1 MEHKHGVYDSDARFS
16 INSTTRQ
23 IKNESSRKTTLMQND
38 HNSERF
44 TFELPRYIES
54 HDMSLCNQV
63 EVHYLN
69 SSAKDKE
76 EFRKGLYTVDD
87 LQISPDDP
95 EKVVCSWLISQNATQ
110 LVGKLSFRLRFKCV
124 EDGVITYAWHT
135 AVFADIS
142 VSDGINADESF
153 EMDYVDIIEQW
164 KEAVRIEFA
173 QWHEETVAEMSAE
186 VTAWKEVESGKVRGE
201 MTAFSAQ
208 WNDALNVERKR
219 IDQFVAMPEG
229 ATTNDAELADIRV
242 GANGKTYGTA
252 GEAVRNQVLGTYR
265 FPFIVLHGS
274 SLVNFDTQ
282 NKTVTVPTFRAI
294 GKEGF
299 LDVEN
304 TTLNFATSN
313 GINVVYFKD
322 GALGI
327 CFTSQITTEM
337 QPVFSFNAVSIG
349 VFVGCTLPV
358 ANYSVDGKTFF
369 EYKDGTAK
377 RFYQNGYLATKK
389 IPVSF
394 DTENQTVTIAND
406 FRLQGVKQYATTSAE
421 TTLEW
426 DMTGSATNY
435 VYLNSDKELVC
446 SSKAPTTDDIYLFA
460 FFKGKSYLDNR
471 SGCTLPANLYKVD
484 GHAYIEEKVIV
495 FDSNRT
501 TPIEINENTKILG
514 NGYELNLGTELTGTR
529 AGNIVTVE
537 YVPEEDTHFYKAFV
551 DQTEELLIETSR
563 PYYNVTIWAFN
574 GNKYESVR
582 LTPYLTLEEVTA
594 NENSFTYADGIITIN
609 SANYTRFVLAGE
621 DDYGI
626 GVTANVSVEIH
637 DLKILFARN
646 NCLKV
651 ISGHINAYNCEFGY
665 ATAANGLS
673 VQNADCNTFGCK
685 AYYNRNDGF
694 NYHYTGHSTVIECEG
709 YNNFD
714 DGISHHEDS
723 TFEINGG
730 VWFNNGKAGIASPT
744 YGSTGRVSNVM
755 CHSNYYGIY
764 ADAEEQQSEPVFI
777 NGAVI
782 TNNKK
787 GIHSRN
793 YTLNVFNSTVADN
806 SADVVTSGTGVV
818 KVM

>member
-1 MEHKHGVYDSDARFS
+1 MSHLHGVHDTDARFV
-16 INSTTRQ
+16 INPVTRQ
-23 IKNESSRKTTLMQND
+23 IKNESSKKTTLIQYD

-44 TFELPRYIES
+44 TFEVPRHIEG
-54 HDMSLCNQV
+54 HDMSLCNKV
-63 EVHYLN
+63 EIHYIN
-69 SSAKDKE
+69 VDAKTKQ
-76 EFRKGLYTVDD
+76 EFKGVYMVDD
-87 LQISPDDP
+87 LHIADD
-95 EKVVCSWLISQNATQ
+95 EDVVICSWLISGGATR
-110 LVGKLSFRLRFKCV
+110 LVGKLSFIVRYACI
-124 EDGVITYAWHT
+124 EGNISTYSWNT
-135 AVFADIS
+135 AVASVDVSTGIDASAAVVADY
-142 VSDGINADESF
+142 SDVLEKWKAELFNAGYINAAAMQQGISDL
-153 EMDYVDIIEQW
+153 
-164 KEAVRIEFA
+164 
-173 QWHEETVAEMSAE
+173 
-186 VTAWKEVESGKVRGE
+186 SG
-201 MTAFSAQ
+201 
-208 WNDALNVERKR
+208 ALDVERKR
-219 IDQFVAMPEG
+219 IDNMAKLPNG
-229 ATTNDAELADIRV
+229 STTGDAELADIRV
-242 GANGKTYGTA
+242 GADGTTYGTA
-252 GEAVRNQVLGTYR
+252 GEAVRKQISGTYR

-304 TTLNFATSN
+304 TTLNFATTN
-313 GINVVYFKD
+313 GINVVYFQD

-337 QPVFSFNAVSIG
+337 QPIFSFNAVSIG

-389 IPVSF
+389 IPVAF
-394 DTENQTVTIAND
+394 DTENKTVTVAND
-406 FRLQGVKQYATTSAE
+406 FRLQGVKQYAATSAD

-426 DMTGSATNY
+426 DLTGSATNY
-435 VYLNSDKELVC
+435 VYLNSEKELVC

-460 FFKGKSYLDNR
+460 FFKNKYYLENR
-471 SGCTLPANLYKVD
+471 SGCTLPANLYNVD
-484 GHAYIEEKVIV
+484 GRAYIEEKTIV

-501 TPIEINENTKILG
+501 APIEINENTKIFG

-529 AGNIVTVE
+529 EGNIVTVE
-537 YVPEEDTHFYKAFV
+537 YVPGADTHFYKTFV
-551 DQTEELLIETSR
+551 DRSEELLIETTR

-574 GNKYESVR
+574 GNKYEAIR
-582 LTPYLTLEEVTA
+582 LTPYLTLEEVMA

-646 NCLKV
+646 NCLK
-651 ISGHINAYNCEFGY
+651 INSGHVNAYNCEFGY
-665 ATAANGLS
+665 ATAANGMA

-714 DGISHHEDS
+714 DGISHHEDF

-744 YGSTGRVSNVM
+744 YGSNGRISSVI

-764 ADAEEQQSEPVFI
+764 ADAEENQGEQVFI
-777 NGAVI
+777 TGAVI
-782 TNNKK
+782 SNNEK

-793 YTLNVFNSTVADN
+793 YTLNVFNSTFADN
-806 SADVVTSGTGVV
+806 SENVVKSGTGVV
-818 KVM
+818 NVM